1 MPLDAR
7 VEENIVDLVVHEGIT
22 DTQTMDG
29 HLRDY
34 VRTQLFT
41 RQTAPPS
48 PNKRYFPED
57 KTIYNKIYAT
67 IAIVGCS
74 RYNFISSCHTTKL
87 YHSAFFM
94 LF

>member
-1 MPLDAR
+1 MPLDTR
-7 VEENIVDLVVHEGIT
+7 VEEKIVDLVVHEGLT
-22 DTQTMDG
+22 DTQTIEG

-48 PNKRYFPED
+48 PNKRFFPEN

-67 IAIVGCS
+67 L
-74 RYNFISSCHTTKL
+74 TMEL
-87 YHSAFFM
+87 
-94 LF
+94 

>member
-7 VEENIVDLVVHEGIT
+7 VEEKIVDLFVHEGIT
-22 DTQTMDG
+22 DTQTMEG
-29 HLRDY
+29 NLRDY

-48 PNKRYFPED
+48 PNKRFFPEH

-67 IAIVGCS
+67 LAME
-74 RYNFISSCHTTKL
+74 L
-87 YHSAFFM
+87 
-94 LF
+94 